1 MIYNYQYRLQIMHRP
16 FYILIQKKGCG
27 MDPQPFGP

>member
-1 MIYNYQYRLQIMHRP
+1 MIYNYQRLQIMHRP

-27 MDPQPFGP
+27 LDPQPFGP

>member
-1 MIYNYQYRLQIMHRP
+1 MIYNYQRLQIMHRP

-27 MDPQPFGP
+27 TDPQPFGP